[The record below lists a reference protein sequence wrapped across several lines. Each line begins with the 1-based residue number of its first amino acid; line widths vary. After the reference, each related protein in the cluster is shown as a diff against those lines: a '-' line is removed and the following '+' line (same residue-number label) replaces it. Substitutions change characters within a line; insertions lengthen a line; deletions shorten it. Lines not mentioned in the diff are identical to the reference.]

1 MAGEK
6 MKREKMWT
14 MFDLAISVLVIAAL
28 SIAGCGDKR
37 PVSTAAGSE
46 ETPGSKISGGHTVK
60 VSPPFSLDLDYTPAV
75 ADEAVPVKVNIT
87 PTQDLEQI
95 EVGWTL
101 PQGAR
106 IITGEARKTIGREKA
121 RKGEKTSFEVKLQP
135 GEGEPQQAVIMVR
148 VMWNGKWYGTAKS
161 VDLKPRKANEPA
173 YKIAPGE
180 PGTSGYIEIPMEP
193 VR

>member
-1 MAGEK
+1 ME
-6 MKREKMWT
+6 REKMGT
-14 MFDLAISVLVIAAL
+14 MFNVAFSALVIIAL
-28 SIAGCGDKR
+28 SVAGCGDKR
-37 PVSTAAGSE
+37 PVSTTARSE
-46 ETPGSKISGGHTVK
+46 ETPDNKISRGHTVK
-60 VSPPFSLDLDYTPAV
+60 VSPPFSLELDYTPAV

-135 GEGEPQQAVIMVR
+135 GAGESQQAVIAVR
-148 VMWNGKWYGTAKS
+148 IMWNGKWYGTAKA
-161 VDLKPRKANEPA
+161 VDLKPRKTDEPA

-180 PGTSGYIEIPMEP
+180 PGSSGYIEIPMEP
-193 VR
+193 VK